1 MIGVFDSGI
10 GGLSVLR
17 EIHRLCPDQS
27 TLYIAD
33 QKHIPYGQKAKEE
46 LWQYC
51 NSIAQY
57 LLKRGASII
66 VVACN
71 TATAAAIDQ
80 LRTSYPNVPFVGME
94 PALKPAAQ
102 LTKSGKVGVLATAGT
117 FKSQRYT
124 QLMKRFAA
132 DVKFFENACVGLVE
146 QIESGALN
154 TPRTQEMLQ
163 DFINPMLENGIDTL
177 ILGCTHYPF
186 VQPLIHS
193 IVGEDLEI
201 INPAPAVAAQVGR
214 LVNKSNQH
222 SQKLSHTVRHEYATS
237 GPLTEMIALINRLEN
252 DVALGKEVRQNRIDK
267 VPFILYQTFYH
278 VFHNN

>member
-17 EIHRLCPDQS
+17 EIHRLCPTQS

-33 QKHIPYGQKAKEE
+33 QLHIPYGQKSQTD
-46 LWQYC
+46 LLQYC
-51 NSIAQY
+51 DSITQY
-57 LLKRGASII
+57 LIKRGSKLI

-80 LRTSYPNVPFVGME
+80 LRAQYPDVPFVGME

-102 LTKSGKVGVLATAGT
+102 LTKVGKVGVLATAGT
-117 FKSQRYT
+117 FKSQRYA

-132 DVKFFENACVGLVE
+132 DVQFFENDCVGLVE
-146 QIESGALN
+146 QIERGALQ
-154 TPRTQEMLQ
+154 TAKTQEMLEQ
-163 DFINPMLENGIDTL
+163 FINPMLENQIDTL

-186 VQPLIHS
+186 VESLIDL
-193 IVGEDLEI
+193 IVGDGVTV
-201 INPAPAVAAQVGR
+201 INPAPAVAKQVKRTINNFEQGNWVLNMPIR
-214 LVNKSNQH
+214 
-222 SQKLSHTVRHEYATS
+222 REYATS
-237 GPLTEMIALINRLEN
+237 GRLTEMISLINRLKN
-252 DVALGKEVRQNRIDK
+252 DQSFHINTSKNRDQK
-267 VPFILYQTFYH
+267 SPFVMYQTFYH